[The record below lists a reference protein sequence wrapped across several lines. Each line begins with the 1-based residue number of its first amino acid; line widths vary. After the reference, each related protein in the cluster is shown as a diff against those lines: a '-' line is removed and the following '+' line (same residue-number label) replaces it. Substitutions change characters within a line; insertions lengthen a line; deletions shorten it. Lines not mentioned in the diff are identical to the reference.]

1 MRCWCNL
8 LLPDWPH
15 LSPLLSTIPTS
26 VMQFCDPL
34 MIIPVSHNLPK
45 TPMSTREAMFSCAV
59 CTSMHNIEVMFIKTT
74 TQHHTH
80 GWNIYPDVP
89 DTPVTPTSWRW
100 VGYCTQHEH
109 IKNVGV
115 IITHHCPLNHLSCP
129 YRLVTIS
136 GPLILHNTKAVKCWD
151 ILLMYCNNNC
161 ESDLE
166 CINHHPLFLVY
177 IPSRTGRD
185 PTKA

>member
-34 MIIPVSHNLPK
+34 MIIRVHHNPRK
-45 TPMSTREAMFSCAV
+45 TPMSTREVMFSCAV
-59 CTSMHNIEVMFIKTT
+59 SASMHNIEVMQLKPNTK
-74 TQHHTH
+74 HHTH
-80 GWNIYPDVP
+80 RWNICPHVP
-89 DTPVTPTSWRW
+89 GTPVTDTLLRW

-115 IITHHCPLNHLSCP
+115 IITHHCPFNHLSCP
-129 YRLVTIS
+129 HRPSAIDE
-136 GPLILHNTKAVKCWD
+136 PLILHYTKAAKCWN
-151 ILLMYCNNNC
+151 ILLMYWNNNWKVT
-161 ESDLE
+161 S
-166 CINHHPLFLVY
+166 N
-177 IPSRTGRD
+177 
-185 PTKA
+185 A